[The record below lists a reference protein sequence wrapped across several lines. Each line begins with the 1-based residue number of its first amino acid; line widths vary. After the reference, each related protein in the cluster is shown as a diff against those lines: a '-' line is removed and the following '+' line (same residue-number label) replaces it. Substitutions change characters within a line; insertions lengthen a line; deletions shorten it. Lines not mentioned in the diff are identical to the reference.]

1 MTQPLNHEPHAVN
14 QDAHSPANPDRR
26 TFTLAGLAAG
36 ASALAP
42 GAAQAAGNDIVE
54 MSATALSDAIRTK
67 KVSCREVMQATLAHI
82 AKVNPKVNAIVSMPD
97 TDSLMKQAA
106 EKDAM
111 LARGQRMGWMHGF
124 PLAPKDLAA
133 TVGIRTTQGSPI
145 MKDYVPTEDAIIVER
160 MRKSGAIMIG
170 KTNVPEFGMGGHTY
184 NPVFGIT
191 GNAWDPTKSA
201 GGSSGGTAVAVA
213 LRMCPVADGSDTMG
227 SQRTPAAWNN
237 VFSLRPSFGRV
248 PYGPGPEVF
257 YMHLPT
263 EGPMGRSV
271 TDMAMLLSVQA
282 GYDARTPLSLAD
294 DPKQFTRPLARNFKG
309 RKIGW
314 LGNYDGYLPMQK
326 GVMELSEKA
335 LKHFET
341 LGMIVEPVKPK
352 FDVARLWP
360 AWLALRSG
368 MMAGSA
374 EEMGIYANPQTRALL
389 KPEAIWEIETGQKMS
404 AVDLWK
410 GTNTRSAWYQ
420 EVRRLFQTYDFLVLP
435 TAQVFPFDGKMNWI
449 KEIEGKPMDTYHR
462 WLEIVIG
469 GTMSGSPVV
478 NVPAGFGPGGLPMGL
493 QIIGPSKADFAT
505 MQVAHAYDLASGYS
519 KKRSPLLG

>member
-1 MTQPLNHEPHAVN
+1 VN
-14 QDAHSPANPDRR
+14 QETNAPANPDRR
-26 TFTLAGLAAG
+26 TFTLASLAAG
-36 ASALAP
+36 AGALVP
-42 GAAQAAGNDIVE
+42 SAAQAAGNDIVE

-82 AKVNPKVNAIVSMPD
+82 AKVNPKVNAIISMPD
-97 TDSLMKQAA
+97 ADSLMKQAG

-145 MKDYVPTEDAIIVER
+145 LKDYVPAEDAIIVER
-160 MRKSGAIMIG
+160 MRKSGAIIIG

-248 PYGPGPEVF
+248 PYGPSPEVF
-257 YMHLPT
+257 YIHLPT

-282 GYDARTPLSLAD
+282 GYDARTPLSIAE
-294 DPKQFTRPLARNFKG
+294 DPRQFTRPLARSFKG

-326 GVMELSEKA
+326 GILEQATQAVR
-335 LKHFET
+335 HFET
-341 LGMIVEPVKPK
+341 IGMVVEPVKPK
-352 FDVARLWP
+352 FPIEQLWT
-360 AWLALRSG
+360 AWLGLRGG

-374 EEMGIYANPQTRALL
+374 EGLGIYANPQTRALL
-389 KPEAIWEIETGQKMS
+389 KPEAIWEIETGQKMTS
-404 AVDLWK
+404 VDMWK
-410 GTNTRSAWYQ
+410 ASNIRSAWYQ
-420 EVRRLFQTYDFLVLP
+420 ELRRLFATYDFLVLP
-435 TAQVFPFDGKMNWI
+435 TSQVVPFDGKTHWP
-449 KEIEGKPMDTYHR
+449 KEIEGKAMDTYHR

-469 GTMSGSPVV
+469 GSLSGGPVC

-493 QIIGPSKADFAT
+493 QIIGPNRADLAVL
-505 MQVAHAYDLASGYS
+505 QVAHAYDQASGYS
-519 KKRSPLLG
+519 KKRSPLLA